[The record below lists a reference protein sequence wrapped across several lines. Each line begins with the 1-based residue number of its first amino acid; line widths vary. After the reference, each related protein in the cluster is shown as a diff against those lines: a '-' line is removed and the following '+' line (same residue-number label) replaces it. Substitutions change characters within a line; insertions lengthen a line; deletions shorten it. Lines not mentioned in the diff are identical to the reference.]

1 MGDILLEVNGGPI
14 TTQSDAYHYLIDL
27 AEWGKP
33 ISLRIRRG
41 LDQPFTSNPR
51 LDLFVGSTSP
61 HKKGEMGCTICHDGQ
76 GSATDFKWAS
86 HTPNDPQ
93 QGLDWSRKYGWFDNH
108 HWIFPMTPERFIESN
123 CLKCHHEVVELEPS
137 EKFPEP
143 PEPKLVKGYEL
154 VRLYGCYG
162 CHEINGFDGPTKR
175 TGPDLRLEP
184 NYTEVASQ
192 ILTDPGLNP
201 TEKELATQVSE
212 RLDATDARTQLI
224 QAIRA
229 DGEGAAKSGAD
240 AAQAAAKPRLTPAT
254 HALADALKDLDTP
267 GPFRKV
273 GPSLRHLS
281 SKVDFDWVANWIRK
295 PSDFR
300 PSTRMPQFFLNHEHL
315 DHLNKAFKIH
325 DLEGKEQEVSDLEYT
340 QRFEGIEIRALAN
353 LLLTNSQ
360 PFEYIAPPQGINEA
374 PSAERGKHLFE
385 TRGCLACHSHVDFPN
400 IHSTQ
405 GPDLSRLSAK
415 LNTEKG
421 RKWLY
426 SWVKAPNHY
435 YPRTAMPNVYLDPI
449 TEKDASGNPTG
460 KVTDPA
466 ADVMAYLLSVPT
478 DWKPESQIGSTE
490 LT

>member
-1 MGDILLEVNGGPI
+1 MAV
-14 TTQSDAYHYLIDL
+14 Q
-27 AEWGKP
+27 
-33 ISLRIRRG
+33 
-41 LDQPFTSNPR
+41 
-51 LDLFVGSTSP
+51 
-61 HKKGEMGCTICHDGQ
+61 
-76 GSATDFKWAS
+76 
-86 HTPNDPQ
+86 
-93 QGLDWSRKYGWFDNH
+93 
-108 HWIFPMTPERFIESN
+108 
-123 CLKCHHEVVELEPS
+123 
-137 EKFPEP
+137 
-143 PEPKLVKGYEL
+143 
-154 VRLYGCYG
+154 
-162 CHEINGFDGPTKR
+162 
-175 TGPDLRLEP
+175 
-184 NYTEVASQ
+184 
-192 ILTDPGLNP
+192 
-201 TEKELATQVSE
+201 
-212 RLDATDARTQLI
+212 
-224 QAIRA
+224 
-229 DGEGAAKSGAD
+229 
-240 AAQAAAKPRLTPAT
+240 AAKPRLTPAT

-281 SKVDFDWVANWIRK
+281 SKVDFNWVANWIRK

-315 DHLNKAFKIH
+315 DSMNKTFKIH
-325 DLEGKEQEVSDLEYT
+325 DLDGKEQEVSDLEYT

-360 PFEYIAPPQGINEA
+360 PFEYIGPPQGITEA
-374 PSAERGKHLFE
+374 PSAERGKQLFE

-435 YPRTAMPNVYLDPI
+435 YPRTAMPNLFLDPI

-478 DWKPESQIGSTE
+478 DWKPESPITSADLTNEEKAALNDLTTVWLSASFPRMRAENYAKNGIPAALESSVKVDEKILVGDFKNDPDELAKRQLKYVGRRSLNRYGCFGCHDIAGYEDAKPIGTPLANWGRKDPAQLAFENIDEFLASHGEFIPKRDRGDSAPSANPGVHEVANHHMSGTGKAGPMLSASPGGEHVEQAGLNPLDDKYDGDTGLFPAVVKQPRAAWLLVAEAADAAE
-490 LT
+490 LRL